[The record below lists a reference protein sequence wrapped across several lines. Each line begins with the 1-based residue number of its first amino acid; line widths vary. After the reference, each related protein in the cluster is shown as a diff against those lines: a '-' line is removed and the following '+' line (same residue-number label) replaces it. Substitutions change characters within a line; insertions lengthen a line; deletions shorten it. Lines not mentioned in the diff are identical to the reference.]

1 MKVVVGY
8 FQTDPFLNELR
19 SEFPGVEFQ
28 PAATEEEQRF
38 HIQDADIFLGVP
50 SREVFLA
57 AEKLRWLHCPGTG
70 VDRLMEIP
78 EIADSDVVLTNA
90 RGPHTNPMAD
100 HAFGM
105 ILTFAHHMRELW
117 DDQRARRW
125 DLHKYNERMIELD
138 GATMGI
144 LGLGGIGRAVA
155 RRALGFGMD
164 VFGVDADVTEPPV
177 GVNEVWPPD
186 RLDDLLKISDWFVVA
201 VPYTAETDGIIDG
214 RRIGLMKPGSY
225 MIVLSR
231 GGIVD
236 EDAVVEALGTGQL
249 AGVGLDVTAVEPLP
263 QDSPLWEHENVIIS
277 PHVSALTPEMWEGRR
292 QLFKENLRRFL
303 ANEPFLYVVD
313 KKAGY

>member
-1 MKVVVGY
+1 MKVVIGY
-8 FQTDPFLNELR
+8 FLTDPYLNELR
-19 SEFPGVEFQ
+19 TEFPDVDFQ
-28 PAATEEEQRF
+28 PAATEEEQRL
-38 HIQDADIFLGVP
+38 HIQDADIYLGMP

-57 AEKLRWLHCPGTG
+57 AEKLRWLHSPGTG
-70 VDRLMEIP
+70 VDRLMDIP

-125 DLHKYNERMIELD
+125 DLPKYNERMIELD

-144 LGLGGIGRAVA
+144 LGLGGIGQAVA

-164 VFGVDADVTEPPV
+164 VFGVDADVTDPPV

-263 QDSPLWEHENVIIS
+263 RDSPLWERENVIIS
-277 PHVSALTPEMWEGRR
+277 PHVSALTAEMWEGRR
-292 QLFKENLRRFL
+292 QLFKDNLRRFL

>member
-1 MKVVVGY
+1 MKVVIGY
-8 FQTDPFLNELR
+8 FLTDPYLSDLR
-19 SEFPGVEFQ
+19 AEFPDVEFQ
-28 PAATEEEQRF
+28 PAATEEEQRL

-50 SREVFLA
+50 SRDVFLA

-70 VDRLMEIP
+70 VDKLLEIP
-78 EIADSDVVLTNA
+78 EVADSDVVVTNA

-105 ILTFAHHMRELW
+105 ILTLAHHIRELW
-117 DDQRARRW
+117 DDQRAHRW
-125 DLHKYNERMIELD
+125 DLPKYNERMIEL
-138 GATMGI
+138 GGSTMGI
-144 LGLGGIGRAVA
+144 LGLGGIGQAVA
-155 RRALGFGMD
+155 RRAVGFGME
-164 VFGVDADVTEPPV
+164 VFGVDADLTDPPV

-186 RLDDLLKISDWFVVA
+186 RLDDLLKISDWFVVS
-201 VPYTAETDGIIDG
+201 VPYTAETKLIMDR
-214 RRIGLMKPGSY
+214 RRIGLMKPGSH

-236 EDAVVEALGTGQL
+236 EDAVVEALDAGRL

-263 QDSPLWEHENVIIS
+263 QDSPLWEREDVIIS

-303 ANEPFLYVVD
+303 ANESFLYVVD
-313 KKAGY
+313 KKTGY